1 VRALFADPTGYDTWA
16 VEWRCLAEE
25 DGRSEE
31 RAAAMKQVNPE
42 FIPRNHLVE
51 AVIRAAVDQQNLL
64 PFEELLEV
72 VVKPLDEQP
81 ERERYSLPAQRGERV
96 MTAFCGT

>member
-1 VRALFADPTGYDTWA
+1 
-16 VEWRCLAEE
+16 LAEE